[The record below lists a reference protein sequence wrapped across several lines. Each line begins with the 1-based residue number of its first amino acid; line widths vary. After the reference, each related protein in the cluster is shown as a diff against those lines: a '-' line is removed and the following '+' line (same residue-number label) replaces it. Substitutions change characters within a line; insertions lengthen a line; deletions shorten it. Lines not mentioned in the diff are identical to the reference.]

1 MLGMKSV
8 ATHLNYVIDLSIIT
22 NVELWVPGV
31 KHVATHFE
39 LDMVDLG
46 MSAWCEICVCSL
58 ELGLVDLSIVKNVDT
73 VSA

>member
-1 MLGMKSV
+1 M
-8 ATHLNYVIDLSIIT
+8 
-22 NVELWVPGV
+22 

-46 MSAWCEICVCSL
+46 MSAWCEICGCSL